1 MEKVTENA
9 SKAIEKATTSIQNTA
24 KEMAD
29 LMVHVLDKLA
39 GTESSIKLSFEDL
52 TIDAGV
58 MKTQLSGAIVLD
70 LVYAKDVETNPKAK
84 PTTTSSQS

>member
-1 MEKVTENA
+1 MEKVTENS

-29 LMVHVLDKLA
+29 MMVHVLDKLA

-58 MKTQLSGAIVLD
+58 IKTQLSGAIVLD
-70 LVYAKDVETNPKAK
+70 LVYAKDAETNPKAK

>member
-9 SKAIEKATTSIQNTA
+9 SKALEKATSSLQNTA

-29 LMVHVLDKLA
+29 MMVHVLDKLA

-52 TIDAGV
+52 TIDVGV
-58 MKTQLSGAIVLD
+58 MKTKINGAIVLD
-70 LVYAKDVETNPKAK
+70 LVYAKEAETSAKHTPAKAY
-84 PTTTSSQS
+84 SQS

>member
-29 LMVHVLDKLA
+29 MMVHVLDKLA

-58 MKTQLSGAIVLD
+58 MKTKLSGAIVLD
-70 LVYAKDVETNPKAK
+70 LVYAKDAETNPKAK

>member
-29 LMVHVLDKLA
+29 MMVHVLDKLA

-58 MKTQLSGAIVLD
+58 IKTQLSGAIVLD
-70 LVYAKDVETNPKAK
+70 LVYAKDAETNPKAK